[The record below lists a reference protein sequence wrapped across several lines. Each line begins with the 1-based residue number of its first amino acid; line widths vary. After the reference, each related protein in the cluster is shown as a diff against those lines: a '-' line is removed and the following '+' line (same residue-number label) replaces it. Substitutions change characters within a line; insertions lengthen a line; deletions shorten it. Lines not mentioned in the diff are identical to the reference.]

1 MVKFNTKKF
10 TEKFTI
16 KIIKLL
22 RMIDTPYL
30 ALLHAFRRMRLLNG
44 LDKLSIF
51 EEYKEW
57 IVVDYKSDSIYFL
70 RKDPIL

>member
-1 MVKFNTKKF
+1 
-10 TEKFTI
+10 
-16 KIIKLL
+16 
-22 RMIDTPYL
+22 MIDTPYL
-30 ALLHAFRRMRLLNG
+30 VLLHAFKRMRLLNG

-57 IVVDYKSDSIYFL
+57 IVVSYKSDSIIFL